1 MGSGF
6 RIREVGSE
14 VAGMDGNLATV
25 GLGRGNDRRVPR
37 SVIRTVGKTYPG
49 LILQGSANVRPACA
63 VIYGHL
69 SHPTPGVAS
78 CIKSWVF
85 PRWAIVF
92 LGVAFFLLERVQKN
106 LEADFLA

>member
-49 LILQGSANVRPACA
+49 LILQGSANVCSD
-63 VIYGHL
+63 L
-69 SHPTPGVAS
+69 WTPLPS
-78 CIKSWVF
+78 N
-85 PRWAIVF
+85 PR
-92 LGVAFFLLERVQKN
+92 GG
-106 LEADFLA
+106 